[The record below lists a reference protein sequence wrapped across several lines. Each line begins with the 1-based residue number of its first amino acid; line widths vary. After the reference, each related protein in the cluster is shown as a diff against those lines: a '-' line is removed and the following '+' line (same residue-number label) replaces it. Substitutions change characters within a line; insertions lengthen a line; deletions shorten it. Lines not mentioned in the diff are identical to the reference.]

1 MSILLPAKAENG
13 DYEMIAPGT
22 YAARCYGIADIGSQ
36 LTTFGV
42 KHQIMFFWEFP
53 TELMQRGTNAGKPFV
68 ISAVYNLTSGGGGKK
83 SAMVKM
89 LESWRGQP
97 FSEEDYKNF
106 EIGRVLGVPCLIGVV
121 HNENADKN
129 RTYANIS
136 SIMLVPKGM
145 EVSGGINERFYF
157 TFNPYSNSEFE
168 KMPEWVRE
176 KVKKSPEYAET
187 FQVNH
192 NAEPLDPNAMPSDGI
207 PF

>member
-1 MSILLPAKAENG
+1 MSILLPAKSEG
-13 DYEMIAPGT
+13 DFEIIAPGS
-22 YAARCYGIADIGSQ
+22 YIARCYGIADIGSQ

-53 TELMQRGTNAGKPFV
+53 TELMQRGNNAGKPFV

-83 SAMVKM
+83 STMVKM

-97 FSEEDYKNF
+97 FTDEDYKKFN
-106 EIGRVLGVPCLIGVV
+106 ISTVLGVPCLIGVV

-136 SIMLVPKGM
+136 SIMKIPSGM
-145 EVSGGINERFYF
+145 QAPNGINDRFDFDF
-157 TFNPYSNSEFE
+157 TPFRQEEFD

-187 FQVNH
+187 FQVIRNP
-192 NAEPLDPNAMPSDGI
+192 EPVNNGI
-207 PF
+207 PEDNIPF